1 MFAVYGSCLVP
12 GSQILASCC
21 FTMKFLFIVFLVLLT
36 SGHSV
41 LCYTDTCD
49 YSYDGQQYLCGN
61 ICLDNGDLCECGDQN
76 ITRGWSYDEYCCAS
90 ASSCT
95 NTTTG
100 AKCSEGHVL
109 DRGSPTPCNATGR
122 CFNDVLK
129 SKHLSNHAKYTCQ
142 DKCID
147 PYDMINSG
155 VCEGV
160 SLCPGDQEMC
170 TPQQLRCP
178 RGKYSLHNM
187 STIPVRSY
195 CYEDYDFRNA
205 IKNNGSYDLMDRS
218 DENVTVSSETRAHS
232 INYTALTPC
241 SYDDWDQGVN
251 CDGLC
256 RLAAVWCD
264 DKIDLYCADSGV
276 NTNNPVLCSN
286 DTFWR
291 NISCDKTYRGQFYAG
306 VRCTGTIQH
315 CRFPQGSPDE
325 RLLPTTCRDKSDRT
339 YMVGEPCP
347 DTPGETGSA
356 RPILLV
362 IFNCK
367 TVVCAKY
374 TRTVMVPTNTY
385 SIRIHRKLFRRKQF
399 IYIFAQEE
407 NNCIQM

>member
-1 MFAVYGSCLVP
+1 
-12 GSQILASCC
+12 
-21 FTMKFLFIVFLVLLT
+21 MKFLFTGLIVLLT

-109 DRGSPTPCNATGR
+109 DRRSPTPCNATGR

-178 RGKYSLHNM
+178 SRYSLHNM

-195 CYEDYDFRNA
+195 CYDDSDFRYV
-205 IKNNGSYDLMDRS
+205 IQNNGSYDLMDRS
-218 DENVTVSSETRAHS
+218 DENVTVSSETSAQS

-241 SYDDWDQGVN
+241 SYSYSDSDWQGVICN
-251 CDGLC
+251 GLC
-256 RLAAVWCD
+256 GPAAAWCN
-264 DKIDLYCADSGV
+264 DKTNGYCADSGV
-276 NTNNPVLCSN
+276 NTNNPVLCS
-286 DTFWR
+286 DEAFWR
-291 NISCDKTYRGQFYAG
+291 NISCDWTYPGGQLYPG
-306 VRCTGTIQH
+306 VRCPGTIKH
-315 CRFPQGSPDE
+315 CRYPQGSPNNNY
-325 RLLPTTCRDKSDRT
+325 PTTCRDKSDR
-339 YMVGEPCP
+339 
-347 DTPGETGSA
+347 
-356 RPILLV
+356 
-362 IFNCK
+362 
-367 TVVCAKY
+367 
-374 TRTVMVPTNTY
+374 
-385 SIRIHRKLFRRKQF
+385 
-399 IYIFAQEE
+399 IYNVEE
-407 NNCIQM
+407 LWHF